1 MLRNGPLLLCFRR
14 CSLATRP
21 TATSPA
27 ARTLLASDATRNIA
41 LLLRERERFSLLR
54 TSGGRGGYKTSSSSS
69 SRVVEDDPK
78 RRPHKVWLDAFPDL
92 QHPLLQQAAEYS
104 RANLLDLESNCLR
117 GFLAFARQED
127 SSSNNNNDSY
137 GSNAADH
144 RSSNVAAEERRA
156 LSNLLLA
163 QHLLRRIERRKNDSN
178 GGSETLGHYFLE
190 AEQYLSQVIDYASAL
205 ASKDS
210 LSECENTKVKLLS
223 SEAHKVMG
231 DLWLHRG
238 RHAQSLMAALD
249 NKDQSHYHR
258 HHRSSKLYLERA
270 VASFENVISVLREDD
285 EALSILHRP
294 QYQPVTQREV
304 PMLPDPP
311 ASQLFHNV
319 AIALLSLARLP
330 IPPPS
335 SSFSSSSPTFYKRS
349 AEQFLIKSLAAAS
362 PAAAQL
368 KLSSMQELV
377 ALHKEEGNFHE
388 AARWCRQALK
398 ELLPF
403 YSPPPSSCSTSL
415 GSSSP
420 ALEREE
426 DKNAKEKAE
435 EKHGES
441 GKTKNDEAVERLY
454 RELEELER
462 QIASS

>member
-1 MLRNGPLLLCFRR
+1 MLRNGPLLPLCFRR
-14 CSLATRP
+14 CSLATHP
-21 TATSPA
+21 TVTSPA
-27 ARTLLASDATRNIA
+27 ARTLLASDASRNIA
-41 LLLRERERFSLLR
+41 LPLRERERFSLL
-54 TSGGRGGYKTSSSSS
+54 TSGGRGGYKTSSS

-127 SSSNNNNDSY
+127 NDNNNDSN
-137 GSNAADH
+137 GGTVADH
-144 RSSNVAAEERRA
+144 RSSNAAAEERRA

-163 QHLLRRIERRKNDSN
+163 QHLLRRIERRRNDSN
-178 GGSETLGHYFLE
+178 DGSETLSHYFLE

-210 LSECENTKVKLLS
+210 LSEFENTKVKLLS
-223 SEAHKVMG
+223 SEAHKIMG

-258 HHRSSKLYLERA
+258 HYRSSKLYLERA
-270 VASFENVISVLREDD
+270 VASFEHVISVLREDD
-285 EALSILHRP
+285 DSLSILHRP
-294 QYQPVTQREV
+294 QHQPVTQREV

-311 ASQLFHNV
+311 ASQLFHNI

-330 IPPPS
+330 IPPPPSS
-335 SSFSSSSPTFYKRS
+335 SSFSSSSPTFCKRS

-388 AARWCRQALK
+388 AARWCRHALK

-403 YSPPPSSCSTSL
+403 YSPPPSSCSTSFC
-415 GSSSP
+415 SSSP
-420 ALEREE
+420 AVEREE
-426 DKNAKEKAE
+426 DKKANGQEKAE
-435 EKHGES
+435 RKHGES
-441 GKTKNDEAVERLY
+441 GKTKTDEAVERLY